1 MRRLFAAIGVALLA
15 SMSASAQWPLYVPPD
30 VPRAADGRPDLNAP
44 GPRLPNGRPDFTGV
58 WESRVPPSGR
68 LGGPALPS
76 LTPGAPPLAT
86 FVDIGRNVKEGLP
99 LTPWG
104 AGLKKQRMARNS
116 MDNPDAHCLPMGFMQ
131 LNTHS
136 QPRKIVHTK
145 DVMVIAYEP
154 NYGLRWVFT
163 DGRTLPP
170 AEAQP
175 FWYGYSVGRWD
186 GDDLVVETRGLRDE
200 GWLDVNG
207 SPFTD
212 QARITERFRRVNY
225 GRVEIDVTVEDPKAY
240 TKPFTVRVNWRL
252 YPDGELI
259 EFICNE
265 NNQSVNHLVAPK

>member
-1 MRRLFAAIGVALLA
+1 
-15 SMSASAQWPLYVPPD
+15 
-30 VPRAADGRPDLNAP
+30 
-44 GPRLPNGRPDFTGV
+44 
-58 WESRVPPSGR
+58 
-68 LGGPALPS
+68 
-76 LTPGAPPLAT
+76 
-86 FVDIGRNVKEGLP
+86 
-99 LTPWG
+99 
-104 AGLKKQRMARNS
+104 
-116 MDNPDAHCLPMGFMQ
+116 MQ